1 MKKFMQ
7 VKKFMQKK
15 QVQMF
20 LVLTMICSMM
30 AVGASAA
37 EGDVTNAT
45 ITTAFTT
52 GFSSLASD
60 ALTMIAA
67 IVPIALGVAGTIFL
81 VKKAMGWFKSLTK

>member
-7 VKKFMQKK
+7 KNLVKRFM
-15 QVQMF
+15 
-20 LVLTMICSMM
+20 LLAMIMGIM
-30 AVGASAA
+30 VVGASAA
-37 EGDVTNAT
+37 DVTNAT

-52 GFSSLASD
+52 GFTSLASD

-81 VKKAMGWFKSLTK
+81 VRKAMGWFKSLAK

>member
-1 MKKFMQ
+1 M
-7 VKKFMQKK
+7 KKFMQKK
-15 QVQMF
+15 QVLLF
-20 LVLTMICSMM
+20 FALTMIMSVM

-52 GFSSLASD
+52 GFTSLASD

-81 VKKAMGWFKSLTK
+81 VRKAMSWFKSLAK

>member
-1 MKKFMQ
+1 MRKFI
-7 VKKFMQKK
+7 QKK

-20 LVLTMICSMM
+20 LALTMIMSVM

-37 EGDVTNAT
+37 DVTNAT

-52 GFSSLASD
+52 GFTSLASD

-81 VKKAMGWFKSLTK
+81 VRKAMSWFKSLAK